1 MIHYALLRF
10 CQHTRLAF
18 LARNVPPAILMQT
31 VNVNFDPASGVRI
44 SPVAVPVFIQ
54 DLIVKAIL
62 QRGLGAT
69 YDTLP
74 AHILAWCR
82 TIVEL
87 PHHEGG
93 LGITPLP
100 ASGMTA
106 FYKATANLTWSHGA
120 AHGWVRSLPPLNA
133 LLARLM
139 TTPPLGAAQHLR
151 PSNSFTTS
159 C

>member
-18 LARNVPPAILMQT
+18 LGRNVPPDSLMRP
-31 VNVNFDPASGVRI
+31 VDVNFDPASGDRT
-44 SPVAVPVFIQ
+44 SPVPVPVFIQ

-62 QRGLGAT
+62 QRCLGAT

-74 AHILAWCR
+74 AHVLAWCR

-100 ASGMTA
+100 ASGMSA
-106 FYKATANLTWSHGA
+106 FYNATTNLISVWL
-120 AHGWVRSLPPLNA
+120 RSLTPLNG
-133 LLARLM
+133 LLARLL
-139 TTPPLGAAQHLR
+139 TNRPLGAARHLR
-151 PSNSFTTS
+151 PSNSFTTI